1 MEVSHHEAREVAEM
15 KATFSKS
22 KNKFSE
28 LPVSII
34 FGCAWETKSQ
44 DYFLRSVT
52 IRNPSESVKMI
63 CFNKYNARHHAIS
76 STSEVHV
83 YFYQSTEIEQT
94 SSSEFC
100 ANKFRELVKVN
111 LYILKSDSISDYNE
125 ISSCL
130 ADDPLAF
137 KSSCKFSSY
146 SSQIRK
152 CILGHLMIKVFLVL
166 SAGIMVYL
174 LLVIFNG
181 QMLDRK

>member
-1 MEVSHHEAREVAEM
+1 MEVSHHEAEM

-34 FGCAWETKSQ
+34 CGCAWETKFTRLLSKVCHNKES
-44 DYFLRSVT
+44 LR
-52 IRNPSESVKMI
+52 ICKI
-63 CFNKYNARHHAIS
+63 CFYKHNARHNAIS
-76 STSEVHV
+76 STSKVHV

-100 ANKFRELVKVN
+100 ASKFRELVKVN
-111 LYILKSDSISDYNE
+111 VYILKSYSISDYNK

-130 ADDPLAF
+130 ADDPLAL

-146 SSQIRK
+146 SQIHK
-152 CILGHLMIKVFLVL
+152 CILGYLVIKVFLAL

-174 LLVIFNG
+174 LLVFFNG